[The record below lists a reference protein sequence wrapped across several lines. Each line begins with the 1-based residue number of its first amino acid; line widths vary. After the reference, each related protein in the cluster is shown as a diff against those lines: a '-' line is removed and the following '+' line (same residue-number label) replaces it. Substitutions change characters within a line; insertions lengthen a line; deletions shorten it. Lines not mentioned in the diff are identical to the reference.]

1 VRSLFTLVW
10 RARCVRA
17 ALTGLSS
24 CLFLCLCL
32 FPAKSIASA
41 DDLVVNIS
49 SGSLQGATRPLGGA
63 EFLGIPYAQPP
74 VGDLRWREPLPAKPW
89 AGMRDATRFGAPCAQ
104 AILGDWNRR
113 DAETSEE
120 DCLFLN
126 VMTPVWPTKKPLPV
140 MVWLHGGA
148 NAGGTASS
156 ALYKDGTLVQH
167 GIVLV
172 TVNYRLSIFGFLAHR
187 ALTQE
192 SPRHS
197 SGNYALSD
205 QILALHWVHD
215 NIAKFGGDPANV
227 TVFGQSAGAT
237 DAGLLMASPLA
248 KDLFQRVIAE
258 SGSTLSDAPVRSL
271 AEAEQANEKLLA
283 SLKLPAGDELKDLR
297 ERSVR
302 ELLEATAKQ
311 DPQGFPI
318 ENPIIDG
325 WVLPRSPVE
334 VFAAGQQ
341 APVALLIGTTTREF
355 GMAAPA
361 DEVRK
366 FIQSVTGNLGERAS
380 ILYGLANGGTGNVD
394 PMYGSA
400 GDQWFADL
408 VFRCPSTTEAAW
420 HAAANHP
427 VYEYEFQH
435 AIPGQEAQGA
445 VHSADLPY
453 VFGYFPKQGNISG
466 NFGETDF
473 KLADLIETYW
483 TNFAKT
489 GDPNSGGVPKWPEFG
504 GSQAYIKFTQDGRV
518 ATATGLRRAHC
529 DLYREVLKERL
540 NGQH

>member
-1 VRSLFTLVW
+1 
-10 RARCVRA
+10 
-17 ALTGLSS
+17 
-24 CLFLCLCL
+24 
-32 FPAKSIASA
+32 
-41 DDLVVNIS
+41 
-49 SGSLQGATRPLGGA
+49 
-63 EFLGIPYAQPP
+63 
-74 VGDLRWREPLPAKPW
+74 
-89 AGMRDATRFGAPCAQ
+89 M
-104 AILGDWNRR
+104 
-113 DAETSEE
+113 
-120 DCLFLN
+120 
-126 VMTPVWPTKKPLPV
+126 
-140 MVWLHGGA
+140 
-148 NAGGTASS
+148 
-156 ALYKDGTLVQH
+156 
-167 GIVLV
+167 
-172 TVNYRLSIFGFLAHR
+172 AHR

-205 QILALHWVHD
+205 QILALHWVQD

-227 TVFGQSAGAT
+227 TLFGQSAGAT

-366 FIQSVTGNLGERAS
+366 FIQSVTENLADRAFV
-380 ILYGLANGGTGNVD
+380 LYGLANGGTGNVD

-408 VFRCPSTTEAAW
+408 VFRCPVTTQATWQTAA
-420 HAAANHP
+420 HHP
-427 VYEYEFQH
+427 VYEYELQH

-453 VFGYFPKQGNISG
+453 VFGYFPKAGNISG
-466 NFGETDF
+466 NFGEIDV
-473 KLADLIETYW
+473 KLADLIETYF

-489 GDPNSGGVPKWPEFG
+489 GDPNSSGVPKWPEFG
-504 GSQAYIKFTQDGRV
+504 EAQAYIQFTQDGRV
-518 ATATGLRRAHC
+518 ASASGLRRPYC
-529 DLYREVLKERL
+529 DLYREVLKQR
-540 NGQH
+540 QH